1 MAQLPLPKVSDSGLS
16 TILGRWKS
24 VIDPVLALPMSQ
36 SSLLTGISL
45 LTGTNVI
52 NHKLGR
58 VMQGWAIVDINAPA
72 QIYRSAALNN
82 KTLTLT
88 SDADVTV
95 SIEVF

>member
-16 TILGRWKS
+16 TILSRWKAA
-24 VIDPVLALPMSQ
+24 IDPLLALPTSQ
-36 SSLLTGISL
+36 SSILTDVPLISGV
-45 LTGTNVI
+45 TVI

-58 VMQGWAIVDINAPA
+58 TMQGWSIVDINGAA
-72 QIYRSAALNN
+72 AIYRSAPLND

-88 SDADVTV
+88 SSAAVTA